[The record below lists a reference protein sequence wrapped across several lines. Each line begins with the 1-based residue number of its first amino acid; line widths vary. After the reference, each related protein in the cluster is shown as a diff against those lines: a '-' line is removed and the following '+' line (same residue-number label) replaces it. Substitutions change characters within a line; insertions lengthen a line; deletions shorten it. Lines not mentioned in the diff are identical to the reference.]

1 MSKFSSPNINDFVN
15 NQITS
20 YNKIPE
26 EDLNFEP
33 FTEEQLD
40 PIARIAAQSYQD
52 TDKRKDIG
60 NYKYLQD
67 ESTDDLAVYEN
78 NDEYHISVRGTS
90 PKSFARDFIQ
100 DAGIALGS
108 ISTGLSGGFLFNQD
122 IKNVQDKIDKF
133 KLKKPVHV
141 SGHSKG
147 GTIAG
152 FVGVDNPDVRV
163 TTFNRG
169 DALPFVGDF
178 YKCSATGCENIN
190 NYRISGDTAGMVGS
204 KFSNQ
209 RYFNLRPK
217 KPTKEMKKQS
227 QELKTYAQK
236 LFNIGDTEDF
246 YLPHP
251 IDNFYDRKQ
260 GSILN
265 HDTYARPFASKLGRF
280 GVGLAA
286 AAAGYGYKRYLQRKD
301 SFPIFAEILQEI
313 AEDDPNFDPLEGV
326 PTDAQIEE
334 AERLALDIV
343 VNRPAANFQERLGG
357 YMSQTF
363 GLGGLTLGPFV
374 GTGIYDVYY
383 GTDLDNPDGEDE
395 L

>member
-26 EDLNFEP
+26 EDLNFQP
-33 FTEEQLD
+33 FTEQEID
-40 PIARIAAQSYQD
+40 PIARIAAQTYQD
-52 TDKRKDIG
+52 TNERQDIG

-100 DAGIALGS
+100 DSAIALGS
-108 ISTGLSGGFLFNQD
+108 LGTPLTSAFGTFNTD
-122 IKNVQDKIDKF
+122 IKNVQDKINKF
-133 KLKKPVHV
+133 KLKKPVSI

-169 DALPFVGDF
+169 DALPFVGD
-178 YKCSATGCENIN
+178 YLKCAVNGCENIN
-190 NYRISGDTAGMVGS
+190 NYRISGDTAGLVGS
-204 KFSNQ
+204 KLSRFSNQ

-217 KPTKEMKKQS
+217 KPTKQMKKTS
-227 QELKTYAQK
+227 QELKTVAGK
-236 LFNIGDTEDF
+236 LFDFTDTEDF

-265 HDTYARPFASKLGRF
+265 HDTYARPLASKLGNY
-280 GVGLAA
+280 GLLGGAM
-286 AAAGYGYKRYLQRKD
+286 AAGYGYKKYLDKFKKRQLQD
-301 SFPIFAEILQEI
+301 IEITDFIDFGGDPVEEYDFLQERVARNIQNLNNKFRERASQI
-313 AEDDPNFDPLEGV
+313 AGATV
-326 PTDAQIEE
+326 
-334 AERLALDIV
+334 
-343 VNRPAANFQERLGG
+343 LGG
-357 YMSQTF
+357 SL
-363 GLGGLTLGPFV
+363 GLGQFMGEAAYT
-374 GTGIYDVYY
+374 IAY
-383 GTDLDNPDGEDE
+383 GVDTDEIGENQNGEDE

>member
-40 PIARIAAQSYQD
+40 PIARIAAQTYQD
-52 TDKRKDIG
+52 TDKRQDIG

-78 NDEYHISVRGTS
+78 NDEYHISIRGTS
-90 PKSFARDFIQ
+90 PKTPVRDFFQ
-100 DAGIALGS
+100 DSAIALGS
-108 ISTGLSGGFLFNQD
+108 ISTPLAGPVGLFDQD

-133 KLKKPVHV
+133 KLKKPVSI

-152 FVGVDNPDVRV
+152 FVGVDNPDVRT

-169 DALPFVGDF
+169 DALPFVGD
-178 YKCSATGCENIN
+178 YVKCSVTGCENIN

-209 RYFNLRPK
+209 RYFNMRPK
-217 KPTKEMKKQS
+217 KPTKEMKQTS
-227 QELKTYAQK
+227 EQLKTTAQK
-236 LFNIGDTEDF
+236 IFNIGDTQDV

-260 GSILN
+260 GSLLN
-265 HDTYARPFASKLGRF
+265 HDTYARPLASKLGNY
-280 GVGLAA
+280 GLIGGAA
-286 AAAGYGYKRYLQRKD
+286 AAAYGYKKYLDVFKKRHLQDR
-301 SFPIFAEILQEI
+301 EITDFIDFGGDPVEEYNFLQERVARNI
-313 AEDDPNFDPLEGV
+313 QNLNNKFRERA
-326 PTDAQIEE
+326 AQITG
-334 AERLALDIV
+334 ATV
-343 VNRPAANFQERLGG
+343 LGG
-357 YMSQTF
+357 SM
-363 GLGGLTLGPFV
+363 GLGQFMGEAAYT
-374 GTGIYDVYY
+374 IAY
-383 GTDLDNPDGEDE
+383 GVDTDEIGENQNGEDE